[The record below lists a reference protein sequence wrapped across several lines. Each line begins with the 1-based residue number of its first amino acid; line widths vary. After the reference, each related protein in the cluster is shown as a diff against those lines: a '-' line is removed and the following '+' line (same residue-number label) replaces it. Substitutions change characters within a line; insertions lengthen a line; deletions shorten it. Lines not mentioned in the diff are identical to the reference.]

1 MCIFVKINVMHINC
15 IINWELYHEIKKPK
29 KIKLDFKIKTA
40 EEYMAD
46 LEFSRDQYTIMFFC
60 DPIMQEAFYL
70 HVYEK
75 SYIINGKKYDSE
87 TLNFK
92 EDWDLLMYAVER
104 IEGMGY
110 FSTIEKFKE
119 VDTHRMWFNECAT
132 WAEFGSGARGE
143 TKKETIYEAVLDFCK
158 TYITKNKDKIIENG
172 GKL

>member
-1 MCIFVKINVMHINC
+1 MDINC
-15 IINWELYHEIKKPK
+15 IINWEKYHELRGTK
-29 KIKLDFKIKTA
+29 KIDFNAKIKTTEEFMA
-40 EEYMAD
+40 E

-75 SYIINGKKYDSE
+75 SYIINGKKYDSK

-92 EDWDLLMYAVER
+92 EDWNLLMYAVER

-119 VDTHRMWFNECAT
+119 VDTHRMWFNECET
-132 WAEFGSGARGE
+132 WAEFGSGARGG

-158 TYITKNKDKIIENG
+158 TYITKYKDKILENG
-172 GKL
+172 GKI

>member
-1 MCIFVKINVMHINC
+1 MDINC
-15 IINWELYHEIKKPK
+15 IINWELYHEMRGTPIK
-29 KIKLDFKIKTA
+29 IRTGEQLEADFKFNRNQILIVA
-40 EEYMAD
+40 
-46 LEFSRDQYTIMFFC
+46 FC
-60 DPIMQEAFYL
+60 DPKMQEAFYL
-70 HVYEK
+70 HGYEK

-119 VDTHRMWFNECAT
+119 VETHRMWFNECAT
-132 WAEFGSGARGE
+132 WAEYGSGAREE

-158 TYITKNKDKIIENG
+158 TYVEKNKEQIRKDGKI
-172 GKL
+172 L